1 MTTTREAGYAAS
13 MSYKHIRYEKS
24 ERVARVVLN
33 RPRYKNAQS
42 RLMIEEM
49 DAAFTEANADDDVRV
64 VILKGEGE
72 HFSSGHDLG
81 TPEDK
86 EDTVK
91 RPFPKGMRGQH
102 QRSWDLYIEPT
113 LRWRDLPKPTIAQV
127 HGFCIFG
134 GWMFAA
140 AMDLI
145 IAADDAMFLPSLLQ
159 YFSIPWDIGVRK
171 AKEILYQSR
180 FVKAAEA
187 ERLGFVN
194 MVVPRD
200 RLEAETTALAERIA
214 ESDRFTLR
222 MLKIAINNAQDEMG
236 FRSAIKNSHA
246 HHMVLSAG
254 GMLKGR
260 ELPSRMPG
268 VDQALRK
275 LEKS

>member
-1 MTTTREAGYAAS
+1 MD
-13 MSYKHIRYEKS
+13 YKHIRYEKTD
-24 ERVARVVLN
+24 RIARLILN

-42 RLMIEEM
+42 RVMLEEM
-49 DAAFTEANADDDVRV
+49 DYAFADANDDDQVRV

-72 HFSSGHDLG
+72 HFCSGHDLG
-81 TPEDK
+81 TAEEKKD
-86 EDTVK
+86 DAK
-91 RPFPKGMRGQH
+91 RPYKGMRGQH
-102 QRSWDLYIEPT
+102 KRSWDLYVDKT

-145 IAADDAMFLPSLLQ
+145 VASEDAMFLPSLLQ

-171 AKEILYQSR
+171 SKEIMFQSR

-187 ERLGFVN
+187 EKLGFVN

-200 RLEAETTALAERIA
+200 RLEEETTALATRIA

-222 MLKIAINNAQDEMG
+222 MLKLAINHAQDEMG
-236 FRSAIKNSHA
+236 FSSAIKNAHA
-246 HHMVLSAG
+246 HHMVLGMG
-254 GMLKGR
+254 GMIRDKIEGR
-260 ELPSRMPG
+260 GLPSRMQG
-268 VDQALRK
+268 VDQALK
-275 LEKS
+275 KIGKS

>member
-1 MTTTREAGYAAS
+1 V
-13 MSYKHIRYEKS
+13 SYKHIRYEKS
-24 ERVARVVLN
+24 DRIARVILN
-33 RPRYKNAQS
+33 RPRHKNAQS

-49 DAAFTEANADDDVRV
+49 DGAFAAANEDDDIRV

-81 TPEDK
+81 TPEEK
-86 EDTVK
+86 EDTEQ
-91 RPFPKGMRGQH
+91 RPYPKGMRGQH
-102 QRSWDLYIEPT
+102 KRSWDLYVDAT
-113 LRWRDLPKPTIAQV
+113 LRWRDLTKPTIAQV

-145 IAADDAMFLPSLLQ
+145 VASEDAMFLPSLLQ

-180 FVKAAEA
+180 FVKAEEA

-200 RLEAETTALAERIA
+200 RLEEETTALASRIA

-222 MLKIAINNAQDEMG
+222 MLKIAINSAQDEMG
-236 FRSAIKNSHA
+236 FRSAIKNAHA
-246 HHMVLSAG
+246 HHMVLAAG
-254 GMLKGR
+254 GFLRDRLEGR
-260 ELPSRMPG
+260 ALPSRMPG
-268 VDQALRK
+268 VDQALKK
-275 LEKS
+275 LSKS

>member
-1 MTTTREAGYAAS
+1 MAYQ
-13 MSYKHIRYEKS
+13 HIRYEKS
-24 ERVARVVLN
+24 DRIGKVVLN

-49 DAAFTEANADDDVRV
+49 DQAFAAAEQDDDIRV

-86 EDTVK
+86 EDTIK

-113 LRWRDLPKPTIAQV
+113 LRWRNLTKPTIAQV

-145 IAADDAMFLPSLLQ
+145 VAADDAMFLPSLLQ

-180 FVKAAEA
+180 FVKAEEA

-194 MVVPRD
+194 MVVPRAK
-200 RLEAETTALAERIA
+200 LEEETNALAARIA

-236 FRSAIKNSHA
+236 FSSAIKNSHA
-246 HHMVLSAG
+246 HHMILTAG
-254 GMLKGR
+254 GLLKGR

-268 VDQALRK
+268 VDQALKK

>member
-1 MTTTREAGYAAS
+1 

-24 ERVARVVLN
+24 DRIARVILN

-49 DAAFTEANADDDVRV
+49 DQAFAVANEDDDVRV

-86 EDTVK
+86 QDTLA
-91 RPFPKGMRGQH
+91 RPYPKGMRGQH
-102 QRSWDLYIEPT
+102 KRSWDLYIDAT
-113 LRWRDLPKPTIAQV
+113 LRWRDLTKPTIAQV

-140 AMDLI
+140 AMDLVV
-145 IAADDAMFLPSLLQ
+145 ASDDAMFLPSLLQ

-180 FVKAAEA
+180 FVKAEEA
-187 ERLGFVN
+187 EKLGFVN
-194 MVVPRD
+194 MVVPRA
-200 RLEAETTALAERIA
+200 RLEEETNALASRIA

-222 MLKIAINNAQDEMG
+222 MLKIAINGAQDEMG
-236 FRSAIKNSHA
+236 FRSAIKNAHA
-246 HHMVLSAG
+246 HHMVLMAG
-254 GMLKGR
+254 GLIRDRIEGR
-260 ELPSRMPG
+260 GLPSRMPG
-268 VDQALRK
+268 VDQALKK